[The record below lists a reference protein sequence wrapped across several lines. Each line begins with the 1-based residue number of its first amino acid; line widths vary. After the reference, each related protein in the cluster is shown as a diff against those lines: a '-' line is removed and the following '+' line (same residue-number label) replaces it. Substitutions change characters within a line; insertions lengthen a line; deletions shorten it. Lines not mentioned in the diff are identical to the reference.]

1 MSGPAVNTLLLR
13 TVVPS
18 ASSADVPVTVIL
30 PKALSMTLVTRT
42 WRKEYIYD
50 IKYKKNYWGG
60 GGGEGR
66 DGMPNANWPKT
77 EDKKPGYK
85 SQ

>member
-1 MSGPAVNTLLLR
+1 MLAGCNPDLKKKDNYFDQFSLTTHLSGPAVNTLLLR

-42 WRKEYIYD
+42 
-50 IKYKKNYWGG
+50 
-60 GGGEGR
+60 
-66 DGMPNANWPKT
+66 
-77 EDKKPGYK
+77 
-85 SQ
+85 

>member
-1 MSGPAVNTLLLR
+1 MLAGCNPDLKKIRQFDQFSLTTHLSGPAVNTLLLR

-42 WRKEYIYD
+42 
-50 IKYKKNYWGG
+50 
-60 GGGEGR
+60 
-66 DGMPNANWPKT
+66 
-77 EDKKPGYK
+77 
-85 SQ
+85 